1 MTRDISQLTF
11 VTGNLNKYTEAQA
24 AIPTLKHKNLNLPE
38 IQEIDLYKVL
48 EFKLNA
54 ALEAGV
60 KQPLVEDTALEL
72 KALNGLPGP
81 LIKWFVRSIGLA
93 GIYELCSRY
102 MEFDCQALTAYA
114 FYDHNGKV
122 TFATGQVSGRI
133 VSARG
138 TGWGWDS
145 IFQPEGSE
153 LTFGQLNVH
162 EKQRYSMRAKA
173 LKVLAEMGNRS
184 GG

>member
-72 KALNGLPGP
+72 RALNGLPGP
-81 LIKWFVRSIGLA
+81 LIKWFVKSLGLI
-93 GIYELCSRY
+93 GIYDLCSHY
-102 MEFDCQALTAYA
+102 AQFGCNALTAYA
-114 FYDHNGKV
+114 FYDRSGKICFV
-122 TFATGQVSGRI
+122 DGQVTGKI
-133 VSARG
+133 VAPRG
-138 TGWGWDS
+138 DGWGWDP

-153 LTFGQLNVH
+153 LTFGQMTLNQK
-162 EKQRYSMRAKA
+162 EKFSMRAKA
-173 LKVLAEMGNRS
+173 LAALISLAA
-184 GG
+184 